1 MYSLI
6 GKEILFKAIET
17 AEDAVFFEDPEG
29 RILLWNRGAEALY
42 GFKAGDILG
51 HIVEGLN
58 TRDIREHIAHL
69 DHGNQPVQIAQR
81 CQDGSVVKIWLS
93 SGPVRNDDGSLVAFQ
108 HIGRPVRESL
118 ALSGLLESA
127 PNAVLIVNENGAV
140 ERMNSAGKALF
151 GYSGDEVSDLSVS
164 SLIPSRFRKNH
175 RHFRRQFHHNPVA
188 RPMGAGRDLFGLHKD
203 GHEFPVE
210 IALQPLN
217 EGRNQRRVMVTVVD
231 LSQRV
236 AAEQRFKLAV
246 EAAPCGMLMVDS
258 EGCIALVNSQAEE
271 LFGYSRSELLGAS
284 IETLVPQQYRA
295 GHHDLRKNFSKAPT
309 ARRMGAGRE
318 LFGLRKDGAEV
329 PVEIGLNPINTREG
343 AFVLVSIID
352 STERRKATE
361 ELRRSLKDKEI
372 LLQEIHH
379 RVKNNLAV
387 IGSILYLQSSTTDD
401 SKLLRVL
408 QECQDR
414 IRSMS
419 LVHERLYLHGDVGQL
434 DFAEYV
440 QELTQQLARN
450 NLPSSQPI
458 SLDFKLESIPL
469 ELKQAVPCGLILNEL
484 LTNAFQH
491 GFQGRRQGTLS
502 ISLRRVDGDNISLE
516 VIDDGPFREEATFE
530 REGSLGL
537 RLVRSLTRQLD
548 GEFEIRQLPR
558 GGTLT
563 QLCFEEVKAE

>member
-1 MYSLI
+1 M
-6 GKEILFKAIET
+6 
-17 AEDAVFFEDPEG
+17 
-29 RILLWNRGAEALY
+29 
-42 GFKAGDILG
+42 
-51 HIVEGLN
+51 
-58 TRDIREHIAHL
+58 
-69 DHGNQPVQIAQR
+69 
-81 CQDGSVVKIWLS
+81 
-93 SGPVRNDDGSLVAFQ
+93 
-108 HIGRPVRESL
+108 
-118 ALSGLLESA
+118 
-127 PNAVLIVNENGAV
+127 
-140 ERMNSAGKALF
+140 
-151 GYSGDEVSDLSVS
+151 
-164 SLIPSRFRKNH
+164 
-175 RHFRRQFHHNPVA
+175 
-188 RPMGAGRDLFGLHKD
+188 
-203 GHEFPVE
+203 
-210 IALQPLN
+210 
-217 EGRNQRRVMVTVVD
+217 
-231 LSQRV
+231 
-236 AAEQRFKLAV
+236 
-246 EAAPCGMLMVDS
+246 
-258 EGCIALVNSQAEE
+258 
-271 LFGYSRSELLGAS
+271 
-284 IETLVPQQYRA
+284 
-295 GHHDLRKNFSKAPT
+295 
-309 ARRMGAGRE
+309 
-318 LFGLRKDGAEV
+318 
-329 PVEIGLNPINTREG
+329 EIGLNPINTREG

-502 ISLRRVDGDNISLE
+502 ISLRRVEGDNISLE